1 MKPSATMQRIAK
13 DYTDLQLS
21 QVITQRGI
29 IRLGN
34 LVFASYSP
42 TGRLW
47 EVKGF
52 YVRNFHYGQHKDD
65 DIEALLKPA
74 FKSNFEPI
82 KNGSENL
89 RHTRWLFL
97 PDIDMWS
104 NRASR
109 MIQMIDTISGGSPLS
124 DQHDES
130 PINDSQRTSALRDTA
145 VQWHQKLSNADLA
158 TIEDR
163 RKLVGVRIYRFFML
177 LWTEIMRTELSRR
190 AAALTYTTILSIF
203 PLLAVVSATRGSALP
218 W

>member
-1 MKPSATMQRIAK
+1 MQRIAK
-13 DYTDLQLS
+13 DYTDLQLP

-29 IRLGN
+29 IKVGN

-52 YVRNFHYGQHKDD
+52 YVANWHNGQYKDD

-109 MIQMIDTISGGSPLS
+109 MIQMIDAI
-124 DQHDES
+124 
-130 PINDSQRTSALRDTA
+130 
-145 VQWHQKLSNADLA
+145 K
-158 TIEDR
+158 
-163 RKLVGVRIYRFFML
+163 
-177 LWTEIMRTELSRR
+177 R
-190 AAALTYTTILSIF
+190 AN
-203 PLLAVVSATRGSALP
+203 P
-218 W
+218 